1 MTEAEHSSLTPAPE
15 ASLRWVRCRLVAG
28 HGVASGRATT
38 SPYPAGTI
46 HLQAPFFAARG
57 IDLSPYFAGTLN
69 LEAFRGHWSLSDPDE
84 RVEALAWTD
93 RHPPETFSF
102 WHCRLRVP
110 IATATAT
117 AGEAV
122 SGDRADVAAVA
133 SAEASRGSATALGD
147 GVNRLNGTGEAAEG
161 AAPSSS
167 DPTGLPVLVYYP
179 HPETKRAHHQAP
191 GCLEVLAPWIAGL
204 QPGMELELGVD
215 PRRCRLIDPVRLR
228 ARLLEFLKFRVL
240 AAQEE
245 FFVAFLA
252 PQLSDASRQDL
263 NPGLEPATQAAAA
276 DGASA
281 LKMTVAIT
289 AEAPAEGDALA
300 ARPGATLFQPPAM
313 AGLGPTAALDPARFR
328 AWLQALWPEAL
339 DLDDTDL
346 LATLEQAHR
355 LYVN

>member
-1 MTEAEHSSLTPAPE
+1 MTEGA
-15 ASLRWVRCRLVAG
+15 LRWVRCRLVAG

-57 IDLSPYFAGTLN
+57 IDLASFFAGTLN
-69 LEAFRGHWSLSDPDE
+69 LEAPRGHWRLSEPDA
-84 RVEALAWTD
+84 RVEAMEWTD

-102 WHCRLRVP
+102 WQCRLRV
-110 IATATAT
+110 
-117 AGEAV
+117 AGEP
-122 SGDRADVAAVA
+122 A
-133 SAEASRGSATALGD
+133 SADPAHLAAGLAALI
-147 GVNRLNGTGEAAEG
+147 
-161 AAPSSS
+161 
-167 DPTGLPVLVYYP
+167 YYP

-191 GCLEVLAPWIAGL
+191 GCLEVLAPWIPGL
-204 QPGMELELGVD
+204 RPGAELELGVD

-252 PQLSDASRQDL
+252 DQASPSLQLNA
-263 NPGLEPATQAAAA
+263 
-276 DGASA
+276 
-281 LKMTVAIT
+281 K
-289 AEAPAEGDALA
+289 
-300 ARPGATLFQPPAM
+300 
-313 AGLGPTAALDPARFR
+313 AGLGPTGDLDPKRLR
-328 AWLQALWPEAL
+328 AWLRSLWPEAL

-346 LATLEQAHR
+346 LATLEQARR